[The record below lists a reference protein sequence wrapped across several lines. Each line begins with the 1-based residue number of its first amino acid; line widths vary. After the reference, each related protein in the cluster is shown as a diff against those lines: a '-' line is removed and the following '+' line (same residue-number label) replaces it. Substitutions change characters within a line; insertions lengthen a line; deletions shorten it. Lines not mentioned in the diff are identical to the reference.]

1 MTNKKSWPLRTILT
15 TQFLIVAIIP
25 LLIAS
30 VLSIILLVPKIN
42 HSHHLSQLTLSESI
56 SAQVISYLEN
66 AASDLNVLA
75 NFSIQ
80 KYELFNEKYA
90 FLDIYTNSQTYF
102 STIYLTNSSGLITNI
117 GLPNN
122 RQQLRQNYIAL
133 DISQNSFYKNVQSSS
148 QAIWSNTFLSAVTGR
163 LTIAYS
169 KPLFSGAIIGEI
181 SIEEFPNLVNDLA
194 VQHDV
199 TVMIL
204 DQNRQLI
211 AHPDVSLSHQQINL
225 SNLELVQQ
233 ADNGED
239 ISLPFTFNNK
249 EYIGT
254 PSIIPGLNWMVITA
268 QPRTEMEAE
277 KSAIYDIL
285 FIAIITSIASAGFI
299 AMLLA
304 REFLSGFAQV
314 ALQAQAVATGRYE
327 TKPNISKIREV
338 QRLTNNL
345 SKMST
350 AIEAREHEVTKLNQ
364 ELERRVEERT
374 EDLKQSNRELELTLQ
389 DLQSTQDQLVQ
400 SEKLSALGSLVAGVS
415 HELNT
420 PIGNSQMTSST
431 LSSSVRDIAAR
442 VKSNNLTQTSFNN
455 FIDEMEQGTLII
467 ERNLYRASE
476 LIHSFKQVAV
486 DQASSKKRQ
495 FDLHQH
501 IHDVLTTLHPMI
513 KKAQIHVDAD
523 IPENIKIESF
533 PGAISQVIT
542 NLIQNSIIHG
552 FEGSKDGKITI
563 AARETDDKHVQISV
577 EDNGKGIDTKIKNNI
592 YDPFFTTK
600 RGSGGSGLGLHIV
613 HNLTTKVLKGTVHV
627 ESTLGEGTKIILH
640 LPENI

>member
-30 VLSIILLVPKIN
+30 VLSLILLVPKIN
-42 HSHHLSQLTLSESI
+42 HNQRLSQLTLSESI
-56 SAQVISYLEN
+56 SAQVISHLEN
-66 AASDLNVLA
+66 AASGLNVLA

-80 KYELFNEKYA
+80 RYELFNENYA

-122 RQQLRQNYIAL
+122 RQQLRQNYISL
-133 DISQNSFYKNVQSSS
+133 DISQNSFYKNVQNSS
-148 QAIWSNTFLSAVTGR
+148 QAVWSNTFLSAVTGR
-163 LTIAYS
+163 LSIAYS

-181 SIEEFPNLVNDLA
+181 SIEDFPNLVNNLA
-194 VQHDV
+194 VQHGV

-211 AHPDVSLSHQQINL
+211 AHPDISLSHQQINL
-225 SNLELVQQ
+225 SNLKLVQQ
-233 ADNGED
+233 ADKGED
-239 ISLPFTFNNK
+239 ISLPFTFNK
-249 EYIGT
+249 QEYIGT

-285 FIAIITSIASAGFI
+285 FITIITSIAAAGFI

-314 ALQAQAVATGRYE
+314 ALQAQAVASGRYE
-327 TKPNISKIREV
+327 TNPNKSKIKEV

-345 SKMST
+345 SKMSA

-374 EDLKQSNRELELTLQ
+374 EDLKQSNHELELTLQ
-389 DLQSTQDQLVQ
+389 DLQLTQDQLVQ

-467 ERNLYRASE
+467 ERNLYRAAE
-476 LIHSFKQVAV
+476 LINSFKQVAV

-495 FDLHQH
+495 FDLNQH

-523 IPENIKIESF
+523 IPDNIKIESF

-542 NLIQNSIIHG
+542 NLVQNSIIHG
-552 FEGSKDGKITI
+552 FEGRTDGKITI
-563 AARETDDKHVQISV
+563 SARETDDKHFQITV
-577 EDNGKGIDTKIKNNI
+577 EDNGQGIDTKIKNSI

-613 HNLTTKVLKGTVHV
+613 HNLTTKVLKGKVHV
-627 ESTLGEGTKIILH
+627 ESELGKGTKTILN

>member
-30 VLSIILLVPKIN
+30 LLSIILLVPKIN
-42 HSHHLSQLTLSESI
+42 HNHHLSQLTLLESI
-56 SAQVISYLEN
+56 SAQVISYLDN

-75 NFSIQ
+75 KFSRQ
-80 KYELFNEKYA
+80 RYELFDEKHA

-122 RQQLRQNYIAL
+122 RQQLRQNFIAL
-133 DISQNSFYKNVQSSS
+133 DISQNSFYKNVQNSS

-163 LTIAYS
+163 LSIAYS
-169 KPLFSGAIIGEI
+169 RPFFSGAITGEI
-181 SIEEFPNLVNDLA
+181 SIEEFPNLVSDLA
-194 VQHDV
+194 VQHNV

-204 DQNRQLI
+204 DRNRQLI

-225 SNLELVQQ
+225 SNLKLVQQ
-233 ADNGED
+233 ADHGED

-254 PSIIPGLNWMVITA
+254 PSIIPGLNWMLITA
-268 QPRTEMEAE
+268 QPRTEVEAE

-314 ALQAQAVATGRYE
+314 ALQAQAVASGRYE
-327 TKPNISKIREV
+327 TNSNKSKIREV

-345 SKMST
+345 SKMSA
-350 AIEAREHEVTKLNQ
+350 AIEAREHEVAKLNQ

-374 EDLKQSNRELELTLQ
+374 EDLKQSNHELELTLQ
-389 DLQSTQDQLVQ
+389 DLQLTQDQLVQ
-400 SEKLSALGSLVAGVS
+400 SEKLSALGALVAGVS

-442 VKSNNLTQTSFNN
+442 VKSNNLTQTSFND

-495 FDLHQH
+495 FDLNQH

-513 KKAQIHVDAD
+513 KKAKIHVDAD

-552 FEGSKDGKITI
+552 FEGRTDGKITI
-563 AARETDDKHVQISV
+563 SARETDDKHVQITV
-577 EDNGKGIDTKIKNNI
+577 EDNGKGIDSNIKNSI

-600 RGSGGSGLGLHIV
+600 SGSGGSGLGLHIV
-613 HNLTTKVLKGTVHV
+613 HNLTTKVLKGKVHV
-627 ESTLGEGTKIILH
+627 ESELGKGTKTILN

>member
-30 VLSIILLVPKIN
+30 VLSVILLVPKIN

-75 NFSIQ
+75 NFSVQ
-80 KYELFNEKYA
+80 RYELFNEKYA

-102 STIYLTNSSGLITNI
+102 STIYLTDHSGLITNI
-117 GLPNN
+117 GLPNS

-163 LTIAYS
+163 LSIAYS

-211 AHPDVSLSHQQINL
+211 AHPDASLSHQQINL
-225 SNLELVQQ
+225 SNLKLVQQ
-233 ADNGED
+233 ADRGED
-239 ISLPFTFNNK
+239 ISLPFIFNNK

-254 PSIIPGLNWMVITA
+254 PFIIPGLNWMVITA
-268 QPRTEMEAE
+268 QPRTEVEAE

-314 ALQAQAVATGRYE
+314 ALQAQAVASGRYDTNQNE
-327 TKPNISKIREV
+327 SKIREV

-345 SKMST
+345 SKMSA
-350 AIEAREHEVTKLNQ
+350 AIETREHEVTKLNQ

-389 DLQSTQDQLVQ
+389 DLQLTQDQLVQ

-442 VKSNNLTQTSFNN
+442 VKSNNLTQTSFND

-495 FDLHQH
+495 FDLNQH

-552 FEGSKDGKITI
+552 FEGRTDGKITI
-563 AARETDDKHVQISV
+563 SARETDEKHFQITV
-577 EDNGKGIDTKIKNNI
+577 EDNGKGIDTKIQGSI

-613 HNLTTKVLKGTVHV
+613 HNLTTKVLKGRTHV
-627 ESTLGEGTKIILH
+627 ESELGKGTKIILN